1 MKKLSQK
8 LVKLLTKKKLK
19 ISFVKSEIMNQLSYH
34 VDDSKLKNEGL
45 ILNSNLETDIKD
57 TIKLFNYL
65 KQ

>member
-1 MKKLSQK
+1 MNQILEKIRKIR
-8 LVKLLTKKKLK
+8 KKLK